1 MVNAKVAELQSQM
14 KSENK
19 RNQRENKILDLE
31 YYLPEIN
38 IEYYQL
44 YSQRDMI
51 IELQL
56 KENMYI
62 TYKNL
67 QKDNITIN
75 YI

>member
-44 YSQRDMI
+44 YSQIDMI

-56 KENMYI
+56 KENLYI